1 MLDIG
6 WSELLLIAVVAIV
19 VVGPK
24 DLPPMLRALG
34 RTVSKMRKMA
44 GEFQG
49 QFNEALKEAELDD
62 VKKSFDE
69 LRGLNPLN
77 DIKSSLSSLPEAI
90 AKPSPSPVPP
100 PADQP
105 AQLMT
110 DSDILPTP
118 PPEVSKAPASPVEAS
133 KAPASPVEAS
143 KAVEAV
149 APVVAPK
156 PKRAAATKAVSA
168 EGSVPK
174 PRASRA
180 KPKPID
186 GVAAVSAEAK
196 APARIR
202 KPKPTVETAA
212 PAASL
217 SAANE
222 SVVASTTEE
231 SKT

>member
-118 PPEVSKAPASPVEAS
+118 PPEVSKSPVEASKASASPVEAS
-133 KAPASPVEAS
+133 KT
-143 KAVEAV
+143 VEAV

-180 KPKPID
+180 KPKSID